1 MVRQAGE
8 GGQEPA
14 VAELPL
20 VDVVP
25 GGSVNIE
32 VRAVTELPGSPPDQ
46 SAATTAV
53 VERTLLGREPR
64 VSKQPARLQV

>member
-1 MVRQAGE
+1 MVGEAGE

-32 VRAVTELPGSPPDQ
+32 VGPLTQLPGPPPDQ
-46 SAATTAV
+46 ATATTAV

-64 VSKQPARLQV
+64 VSE